1 MQFVVFEK
9 FIRVLIYPKLHAK
22 NLVNTCKNLTF
33 SSLRVTACH
42 RSLLQPTNDT
52 FDPDNGQ
59 NFGRWILKDKNA
71 ETRNLFT
78 ENWFLLSFYVINF
91 SCFSTTATERN
102 TTATKIPLLCFIYLG
117 FGWGK
122 RHNGGFIDGFFVV
135 HAGWGGNLTD
145 FNFPR
150 FCKKKKL
157 NSLLLSANERSE
169 IFATCRHFDLK
180 SIIWSQSTASHLF
193 ARKRSFH
200 RPTSSSLLA
209 RWHLMITI
217 TSYLHTL

>member
-52 FDPDNGQ
+52 FDQDNGQ

-78 ENWFLLSFYVINF
+78 ENWCLFSFYVINF
-91 SCFSTTATERN
+91 SRFSTAATARN

-135 HAGWGGNLTD
+135 HAGFHSRVREKTKTFLTSLTSFQELHLMSVWVTPFFVSFNEHNY
-145 FNFPR
+145 FNF
-150 FCKKKKL
+150 L
-157 NSLLLSANERSE
+157 TVTL
-169 IFATCRHFDLK
+169 
-180 SIIWSQSTASHLF
+180 
-193 ARKRSFH
+193 
-200 RPTSSSLLA
+200 
-209 RWHLMITI
+209 TI
-217 TSYLHTL
+217 NLRRCMA

>member
-9 FIRVLIYPKLHAK
+9 FIGVLIYPKLHAQ

-52 FDPDNGQ
+52 FDQDNGQ
-59 NFGRWILKDKNA
+59 NFDRWIWKDKNA

-78 ENWFLLSFYVINF
+78 ENWCLLSFYVINF
-91 SCFSTTATERN
+91 SCFSTAATERN
-102 TTATKIPLLCFIYLG
+102 TTATEIPLLCFIYLG

-135 HAGWGGNLTD
+135 HAGFHSRVREKTKTFLTSLTSFQELHLMWVWVTPFFASFNEHNY
-145 FNFPR
+145 FNFLTVTR
-150 FCKKKKL
+150 
-157 NSLLLSANERSE
+157 
-169 IFATCRHFDLK
+169 
-180 SIIWSQSTASHLF
+180 
-193 ARKRSFH
+193 
-200 RPTSSSLLA
+200 
-209 RWHLMITI
+209 TI
-217 TSYLHTL
+217 NLRRCMA

>member
-52 FDPDNGQ
+52 FDQDNGQ

-78 ENWFLLSFYVINF
+78 ENWCLLSFYVINF
-91 SCFSTTATERN
+91 SCFSTAATERN

-135 HAGWGGNLTD
+135 HAGFHSRVREETKTFLTSLTSFQELHLMWVWVTPFFVSFNEHNY
-145 FNFPR
+145 FNFLTVTR
-150 FCKKKKL
+150 
-157 NSLLLSANERSE
+157 
-169 IFATCRHFDLK
+169 
-180 SIIWSQSTASHLF
+180 
-193 ARKRSFH
+193 
-200 RPTSSSLLA
+200 
-209 RWHLMITI
+209 TI
-217 TSYLHTL
+217 NLRRCMA

>member
-9 FIRVLIYPKLHAK
+9 FIRVLIYPKLHAQ

-52 FDPDNGQ
+52 FDQDNGQ
-59 NFGRWILKDKNA
+59 NFDLWILKDKNA

-78 ENWFLLSFYVINF
+78 
-91 SCFSTTATERN
+91 FSTAATERN

-135 HAGWGGNLTD
+135 HAGFHSRVREKTKTFLTSLTSFQELHLMWVWVTPFFVSFNEHNY
-145 FNFPR
+145 FNFLTVTR
-150 FCKKKKL
+150 TINLRRCMAWDLKYT
-157 NSLLLSANERSE
+157 SLLK
-169 IFATCRHFDLK
+169 TV
-180 SIIWSQSTASHLF
+180 
-193 ARKRSFH
+193 RSFIEN
-200 RPTSSSLLA
+200 LVVWL
-209 RWHLMITI
+209 
-217 TSYLHTL
+217 